1 MFLARLEGAPVSKA
15 YKSCVVE
22 GGRLITQSKNFI
34 WKTRDHFS
42 ILGTHMKATNVTAKY
57 FLVSIV
63 SILIVALTSH
73 LSRAQDTGKSGSTGK
88 TVKHRQLNNPQQFVS
103 IDFNNVD
110 INVFIK
116 FMSEL
121 TGTNFVVD
129 QRVRGKVTIISPSKI
144 SLEEAYK
151 VFESVLEVHGYTTV
165 KSGEVVKIIPSP
177 DARSKSIETKLKEE
191 STTPRDRVV
200 TQLIPLK
207 YADPV
212 EIKRL
217 FTPMVSK
224 SSVIL
229 AYTPTNILIITDV
242 YSNIKRLLKILKEI
256 DVAGTGQ
263 EISIIPLEH
272 SDAAKMVNLLSTVFK
287 PTRKKGKGTE
297 QKAITVVADDRTNT
311 LILLASEIDT
321 LRIKRLIS
329 MVDKETP
336 RGKGKIHVYY
346 CKNATA
352 EELAKVLQDL
362 PTQQAGAPKGKQ
374 APVVAGKVR
383 ISADKAT
390 NSLIIMAD
398 KEDYL
403 VLEKV
408 IQKLDIPRSMVYI
421 ESLIMEVDMNKSL
434 DIGIDWSAF
443 GKTSIDG
450 KDAVLGGGFGSG
462 FAGPQDLLQ
471 GGLTLGLL
479 SEPITIAGVTVSN
492 ISAIINAVQT
502 DNDFRVLS
510 TPQILTTDNEEARI
524 TVGENRPYQTRST
537 TDDSGGTFESFEYRD
552 VGKILKITPHV
563 TEGRLVRM
571 QISLEVTNI
580 DLASTGTNTTLPVT
594 KKRTVD
600 TTVIVKDNQ
609 TVVIGGLIEDSTTK
623 NESKVPVLGDIPL
636 LGWLFRNTSDQNI
649 RTNLYIFLTPRV
661 IKSPAEAGDIYQQKK
676 EHFKTIQKGSIK
688 FYEKHPRETESKE
701 QK

>member
-1 MFLARLEGAPVSKA
+1 M
-15 YKSCVVE
+15 
-22 GGRLITQSKNFI
+22 LI
-34 WKTRDHFS
+34 
-42 ILGTHMKATNVTAKY
+42 
-57 FLVSIV
+57 LVS
-63 SILIVALTSH
+63 TSH
-73 LSRAQDTGKSGSTGK
+73 LNWAQDTRQSASKDKAAKLRKSK
-88 TVKHRQLNNPQQFVS
+88 LEQQFVS

-121 TGTNFVVD
+121 TGSNFVVD
-129 QRVRGKVTIISPSKI
+129 QRVKGNVTIISPSKI
-144 SLEEAYK
+144 SLAEAYK

-165 KSGEVVKIIPSP
+165 KSGEIVKIIPSP
-177 DARSKSIETKLKEE
+177 DARSKSIETKLRQE
-191 STTPRDRVV
+191 SAAPEDRVV

-217 FTPMVSK
+217 FTPLVSK

-229 AYTPTNILIITDV
+229 AYPPTNTLIVTDV

-256 DVAGTGQ
+256 DITGIGQ
-263 EISIIPLEH
+263 EISVIPVEFA
-272 SDAAKMVNLLSTVFK
+272 DATKMVNLLNTVFK
-287 PTRKKGKGTE
+287 RTGKKTKGV
-297 QKAITVVADDRTNT
+297 QQIVITMVADERTNT
-311 LILLASEIDT
+311 LVVLGSEIDT
-321 LRIKRLIS
+321 LRIKRLIA
-329 MVDKETP
+329 MIDKETP

-374 APVVAGKVR
+374 TAPVVAGKVR

-403 VLEKV
+403 VLEEV
-408 IQKLDIPRSMVYI
+408 IQQLDIPRSMVYI
-421 ESLIMEVDMNKSL
+421 ESLIMEVDMNKIL
-434 DIGIDWSAF
+434 NLGIEWTVF
-443 GKTSIDG
+443 GQTSIDG
-450 KDAVLGGGFGSG
+450 KETVIGGGTQEGL
-462 FAGPQDLLQ
+462 PQVTDLFQ
-471 GGLTLGLL
+471 KGLSLGLL
-479 SEPITIAGVTVSN
+479 TEPINIAGFSVSN
-492 ISAIINAVQT
+492 ITAIVNAVKT
-502 DNDFRVLS
+502 DDDFRILS

-537 TDDSGGTFESFEYRD
+537 TDVSGGGTFESFEYRD

-563 TEGRLVRM
+563 TEDRLVRM
-571 QISLEVTNI
+571 LINLEVTNI
-580 DLASTGTNTTLPVT
+580 DLTATGANTTLPVT

-609 TVVIGGLIEDSTTK
+609 TVVIGGLIDDSLTE
-623 NESKVPVLGDIPL
+623 NETKVPVLGDIPI
-636 LGWLFRNTSDQNI
+636 LGWLFKSRSTDI
-649 RTNLYIFLTPRV
+649 KKTNLYIFLTPRV
-661 IKSPAEAGDIYQQKK
+661 IKNPAEAAGIFQEKK
-676 EHFKTIQKGSIK
+676 EHFDTIKGGSIK
-688 FYEKHPRETESKE
+688 FYEKHAGDAESETKTISEPLIAVPK
-701 QK
+701 

>member
-1 MFLARLEGAPVSKA
+1 
-15 YKSCVVE
+15 
-22 GGRLITQSKNFI
+22 
-34 WKTRDHFS
+34 
-42 ILGTHMKATNVTAKY
+42 MKATNMTAKY
-57 FLVSIV
+57 LLISIASMLILVS
-63 SILIVALTSH
+63 TSH
-73 LSRAQDTGKSGSTGK
+73 LNWAQDTAQSASKDKAAKLRKSK
-88 TVKHRQLNNPQQFVS
+88 LEQQFVS

-129 QRVRGKVTIISPSKI
+129 QRVKGNVTIISPSKI

-151 VFESVLEVHGYTTV
+151 VFELVLEVHGYTTV

-177 DARSKSIETKLKEE
+177 DARSKSIETKLRQE
-191 STTPRDRVV
+191 SAAPEDRVV

-217 FTPMVSK
+217 FTPLVSK

-229 AYTPTNILIITDV
+229 AYPPTNTLIVTDV

-256 DVAGTGQ
+256 DITGIGQ
-263 EISIIPLEH
+263 EISVIPVEFA
-272 SDAAKMVNLLSTVFK
+272 DATKMVSLLNTVFK
-287 PTRKKGKGTE
+287 RTGKKTKGV
-297 QKAITVVADDRTNT
+297 QQIVITMVADERTNT
-311 LILLASEIDT
+311 LVVLGSEIDT
-321 LRIKRLIS
+321 LRIKRLIA
-329 MVDKETP
+329 MIDKDTP

-374 APVVAGKVR
+374 AAPVVAGKVR

-403 VLEKV
+403 VLEEV
-408 IQKLDIPRSMVYI
+408 IEQLDIPRSMVYI
-421 ESLIMEVDMNKSL
+421 ESLIMEVDMNKIL
-434 DIGIDWSAF
+434 NLGIEWTVF
-443 GKTSIDG
+443 GQTSIDG
-450 KDAVLGGGFGSG
+450 KETVIGGGTQEGL
-462 FAGPQDLLQ
+462 PQVTDLFQ
-471 GGLTLGLL
+471 KGLSLGLL
-479 SEPITIAGVTVSN
+479 TEPINIAGFSVSN
-492 ISAIINAVQT
+492 ITAIVNAVKT
-502 DNDFRVLS
+502 DDDFRILS

-537 TDDSGGTFESFEYRD
+537 TDVSGGGTFESFEYRD

-563 TEGRLVRM
+563 TEDRLVRM
-571 QISLEVTNI
+571 LINLEVTNI
-580 DLASTGTNTTLPVT
+580 DLTATGANTTLPVT

-609 TVVIGGLIEDSTTK
+609 TVVIGGLIDDSLTE
-623 NESKVPVLGDIPL
+623 NETKVPVLGDIPI
-636 LGWLFRNTSDQNI
+636 LGWLFKSRSTDI
-649 RTNLYIFLTPRV
+649 KKTNLYIFLTPRV
-661 IKSPAEAGDIYQQKK
+661 IKNPAEAAGIFQEKK
-676 EHFKTIQKGSIK
+676 EHFDTIKGGSIK
-688 FYEKHPRETESKE
+688 FYEKHAGDAESETKTISEPLIAEPK
-701 QK
+701 